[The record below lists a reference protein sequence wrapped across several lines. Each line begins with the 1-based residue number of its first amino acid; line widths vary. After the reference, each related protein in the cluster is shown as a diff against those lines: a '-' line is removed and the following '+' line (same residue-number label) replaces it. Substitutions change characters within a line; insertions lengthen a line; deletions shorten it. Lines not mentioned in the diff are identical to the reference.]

1 MGQTFAE
8 IEELVGLDILGMY
21 ETESTNIILE
31 FQLKRTLIH
40 IEFENNLRILDWHRL
55 LVKVIPRD
63 LARGFQA
70 IYLADEYFLRL
81 YPQFQSLTHYFPAI
95 EPLLLLVQLDYGFSS
110 FKTEYI
116 FIGNSA
122 VVETIK
128 VEIIDTH
135 EQTMLMELERV
146 LDEVMLNM
154 VWWDGDWIE
163 IKKSG
168 L

>member
-1 MGQTFAE
+1 M
-8 IEELVGLDILGMY
+8 
-21 ETESTNIILE
+21 
-31 FQLKRTLIH
+31 
-40 IEFENNLRILDWHRL
+40 
-55 LVKVIPRD
+55 
-63 LARGFQA
+63 ARGFQA
-70 IYLADEYFLRL
+70 IYLVDEYFLRL
-81 YPQFQSLTHYFPAI
+81 YPQFQSLSHYLPAI
-95 EPLLLLVQLDYGFSS
+95 EPLLFLVQLDYGFSS

-122 VVETIK
+122 VVEEIK
-128 VEIIDTH
+128 VEIMDTH
-135 EQTMLMELERV
+135 EQAMLMELERV